1 MASPTIDPAH
11 APRVGASPTKTENT
25 KVRNSALCTEPAGA
39 GWLKFSSRGADL
51 QYSHRTGSDP
61 VLLLAVIFGATRRKP
76 FYLCCLLC
84 APADFKPPMRRRN
97 VFE

>member
-11 APRVGASPTKTENT
+11 APRVGASRTRTENT
-25 KVRNSALCTEPAGA
+25 KIRNSALCAEPAGA
-39 GWLKFSSRGADL
+39 AWLKFSSRSADL

-76 FYLCCLLC
+76 SYLCCLLC
-84 APADFKPPMRRRN
+84 APADFKPPMRGRN
-97 VFE
+97 LFE